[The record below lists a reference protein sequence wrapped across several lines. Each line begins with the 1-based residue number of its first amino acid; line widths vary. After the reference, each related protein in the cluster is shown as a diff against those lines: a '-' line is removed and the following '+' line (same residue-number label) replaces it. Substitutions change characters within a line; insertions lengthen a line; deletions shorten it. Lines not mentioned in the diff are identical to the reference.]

1 MSCDFARKHF
11 SALRDGALSGMEHH
25 TVAAHLDACV
35 ACDSAWRDYMKTLDG
50 LVALPR
56 LECAGEVASRVFD
69 RIDMENRKPG
79 LTALFRPRGTS
90 RPFMIPS
97 LAPATMVLVVV
108 IGAIFALD
116 RPEPLPP
123 IVVVQQKQIE
133 SWTTLPS
140 PVPEWGTERN
150 PLFASGEVSTPRARA
165 GTAVPRYLLDQT
177 GEGTLFLET
186 VVARDGTVSAV
197 HLIGGNSAEA
207 APLLEAMRKERYE
220 PGRFRGRPVA
230 VSMYRLIS
238 RMEVR
243 APIT

>member
-1 MSCDFARKHF
+1 MSCGGARKRFSAHRDFAL
-11 SALRDGALSGMEHH
+11 SAADHRTMAGHLESCAACGAEWRRF
-25 TVAAHLDACV
+25 AAALDALAEV
-35 ACDSAWRDYMKTLDG
+35 
-50 LVALPR
+50 PR

-69 RIDMENRKPG
+69 RLDVENRKPG
-79 LTALFRPRGTS
+79 LAALFRRGSPR
-90 RPFMIPS
+90 PLMIPS
-97 LAPATMVLVVV
+97 LAPAAMVLVIV
-108 IGAIFALD
+108 IASLFALD

-123 IVVVQQKQIE
+123 VVQQRQLE
-133 SWTTLPS
+133 AWTTIPS
-140 PVPEWGTERN
+140 PVPEWGTERH
-150 PLFASGEVSTPRARA
+150 PLFAYGDVSTPRARA
-165 GTAVPRYLLDQT
+165 GTAVPQYLLEPT

-197 HLIGGNSAEA
+197 HLIGGDSAEA
-207 APLLEAMRKERYE
+207 APLLEALRQVRYE

>member
-1 MSCDFARKHF
+1 MSCHAARRRF
-11 SALRDGALSGMEHH
+11 SARRDGALGGREQHAVS
-25 TVAAHLDACV
+25 AHLEACASCAASWSAFAGALDAL
-35 ACDSAWRDYMKTLDG
+35 AG
-50 LVALPR
+50 IPR

-69 RIDMENRKPG
+69 RLEMENRKPG
-79 LTALFRPRGTS
+79 LAALFRPRGAA

-97 LAPATMVLVVV
+97 LAPAAMVLVTV
-108 IGAIFALD
+108 IGAWFALD
-116 RPEPLPP
+116 RPEALPP
-123 IVVVQQKQIE
+123 VVQQKQIE
-133 SWTTLPS
+133 AWTTLPS
-140 PVPEWGTERN
+140 PVPEWGTESN
-150 PLFASGEVSTPRARA
+150 PVFASGDVSTPRARA
-165 GTAVPRYLLDQT
+165 GTALRRYLLEQP

-197 HLIGGNSAEA
+197 HLIGGDSTEA
-207 APLLEAMRKERYE
+207 APLLEVLRKERYE